1 MDATRKV
8 RAPAAVA
15 EIATGVALLIVPSR
29 VGELLI
35 GTALAGPTVVGAR
48 VAGSALRSLGL
59 ACWPLTPLLG
69 MLTYSVLAMLY
80 LGCKGLDGEATGPL
94 LWPAVGLH
102 LAFFCRLVGAVVRRT
117 KLKPQA

>member
-8 RAPAAVA
+8 LATTAVA
-15 EIATGVALLIVPSR
+15 EIATGLALLIVPSP

-35 GTALAGPTVVGAR
+35 GTALVGPSVVVAR
-48 VAGSALRSLGL
+48 VAGIALVSLGL

-69 MLTYSVLAMLY
+69 MLTYGVLATLY

-94 LWPAVGLH
+94 IWPAVGLH
-102 LAFFCRLVGAVVRRT
+102 VVFTALLIRAVVRRT
-117 KLKPQA
+117 KLKAQG

>member
-1 MDATRKV
+1 MDATMKV
-8 RAPAAVA
+8 LAATAVA

-35 GTALAGPTVVGAR
+35 GTALAGPTVVVAR
-48 VAGSALRSLGL
+48 VAGIALVSLGL

-102 LAFFCRLVGAVVRRT
+102 LVFSGLLVRAEVRRT

>member
-8 RAPAAVA
+8 LALAAVA
-15 EIATGVALLIVPSR
+15 EIATGAALLIAPSR

-35 GTALAGPTVVGAR
+35 GTALAGPAVIVAR
-48 VAGSALRSLGL
+48 VAGLALVSLGL

-69 MLTYSVLAMLY
+69 MLTYSVLTTLY

-102 LAFFCRLVGAVVRRT
+102 VVFSVLLARGAVRRT
-117 KLKPQA
+117 AAKS